1 MFPTRFT
8 AAADTIY
15 SALVRG
21 GSHTSPM
28 GVYYRNVLKHCGHK
42 EVGLNLD
49 TLPLSTRKIHAHRA
63 HASPCTPMYRVFPFK
78 LEMRGWRW
86 MENLSRAIIYLLG
99 KKRVLFTLISNSSVE
114 MIGESGSGV
123 CKNYKEVLI
132 LYRLKFLIRFLID
145 AGKSSPSCK
154 KIEVSCTL
162 MILSKC

>member
-99 KKRVLFTLISNSSVE
+99 KKRVLFTLISN
-114 MIGESGSGV
+114 IGRDDRRKWKRCLQKLQGGINFVS
-123 CKNYKEVLI
+123 
-132 LYRLKFLIRFLID
+132 F
-145 AGKSSPSCK
+145 
-154 KIEVSCTL
+154 KIFNTIFNRCG
-162 MILSKC
+162 

>member
-99 KKRVLFTLISNSSVE
+99 KKRVLFTLISN
-114 MIGESGSGV
+114 IGRDDRRKWKRCLQKLQGGINFVS
-123 CKNYKEVLI
+123 
-132 LYRLKFLIRFLID
+132 LKIFNTIFNRC
-145 AGKSSPSCK
+145 G
-154 KIEVSCTL
+154 
-162 MILSKC
+162 